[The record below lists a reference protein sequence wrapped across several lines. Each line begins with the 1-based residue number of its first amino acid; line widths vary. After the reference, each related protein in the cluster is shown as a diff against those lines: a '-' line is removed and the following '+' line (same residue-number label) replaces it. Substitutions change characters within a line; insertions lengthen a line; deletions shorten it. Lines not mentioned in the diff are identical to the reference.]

1 MDDFRPHESSSIQ
14 RVSCEDVLE
23 RYVSA
28 WPLVKELGLEME
40 RPFRAGRAQI
50 QVWIQVCPERNIS
63 VGSCTKGEE
72 DVVSQS
78 NGLCQASLKLLSG
91 VNRHVSNPP
100 LVDGFC
106 KRVRRTREPV
116 DDMESSTCELDPG
129 SAQGTAQLFLP
140 AMRREDPWDPTLHS
154 TRGGWSCKACAR
166 CGGASLIDM

>member
-1 MDDFRPHESSSIQ
+1 M
-14 RVSCEDVLE
+14 
-23 RYVSA
+23 
-28 WPLVKELGLEME
+28 
-40 RPFRAGRAQI
+40 
-50 QVWIQVCPERNIS
+50 PEEQHF
-63 VGSCTKGEE
+63 CW
-72 DVVSQS
+72 VVHDQ
-78 NGLCQASLKLLSG
+78 LCQAFLKLLSG
-91 VNRHVSNPP
+91 KNRHVSNPP
-100 LVDGFC
+100 LVDGSC